1 MREFT
6 VVPLG
11 NMKNTDFVDWF
22 VDRAWGR
29 QRRIKLIKIRYYG
42 CYIEPTAQVCGSY
55 GCRL

>member
-1 MREFT
+1 M
-6 VVPLG
+6 VPLG
-11 NMKNTDFVDWF
+11 NMRNTDFVDWF